1 MKKIKLILTFL
12 FAVFIIFGGINHF
25 LKPSMYLPFI
35 PNFLPKELV
44 NYASGVL
51 EILIGIGL
59 LIPKYRFRSAQALL
73 LLMIAFLPIH
83 VWDVFRDDPA
93 IGSHS
98 LALVRLPF
106 QFLFIAWAWFITK
119 RD

>member
-1 MKKIKLILTFL
+1 MKQTKLVLTFL
-12 FAVFIIFGGINHF
+12 FAAFIIYGGINHF

-35 PNFLPKELV
+35 PNFLPREFV

-51 EILIGIGL
+51 EILIGVGL
-59 LIPKYRFRSAQALL
+59 LIQRYRFRSAQALL

-93 IGSHS
+93 IGSHN
-98 LALVRLPF
+98 LALIRLPV
-106 QFLFIAWAWFITK
+106 QFLFIAWAWFISK
-119 RD
+119 K